1 MYKQKATMLR
11 TDKLNI
17 IIYLLVQTNLQIEKP
32 LDCSEVLAKEQKFQ
46 QQQWSWWR
54 HATLLA
60 DVTPGTQMQISRH

>member
-46 QQQWSWWR
+46 QQQ
-54 HATLLA
+54 
-60 DVTPGTQMQISRH
+60 